1 MKVLGVFSTKQ
12 KAQDAKDFEGL
23 GYLNIAKIEVDLY
36 DAILNSIP
44 SGQKLFEIQIF
55 KTGKIRSINKIKE
68 YETVRNVFQK
78 CNQYISRKKSEKK
91 HCKIILTAKGQ
102 LPLD

>member
-55 KTGKIRSINKIKE
+55 KTGKIRSI
-68 YETVRNVFQK
+68 
-78 CNQYISRKKSEKK
+78 SE
-91 HCKIILTAKGQ
+91 